1 MDMTFDSLRF
11 AQTLRDKAK
20 LSPEQ
25 AEGISEAFFAVS
37 RDDLATK
44 AELQLEIGILRSEL
58 KQESAAIRSEMK
70 QECTAI
76 RSEMK
81 QESAT
86 IRSELQKETTTLR
99 GEILLVRN
107 DVNILKWMTG
117 FLMTM
122 QLAIFLKLFLK

>member
-44 AELQLEIGILRSEL
+44 SELQFEIGILRSEL
-58 KQESAAIRSEMK
+58 KQESAAIRSEL
-70 QECTAI
+70 
-76 RSEMK
+76 K
-81 QESAT
+81 QESAA
-86 IRSELQKETTTLR
+86 IRSELQKETTNLR

-122 QLAIFLKLFLK
+122 QIAVFLKLFVK